1 MADHAEM
8 WFQQDG
14 APVHYANIV
23 RNRLNE
29 NLNGRWIGSIEW
41 PARSPD
47 VTPLDFFLWGYLKHK
62 VYGNRIISVQQLKQL
77 IKDEIE
83 LLNLD
88 KTLIKSVCNSVT
100 HCMVDIL
107 RIRF

>member
-29 NLNGRWIGSIEW
+29 NLNGRWIGSIE
-41 PARSPD
+41 
-47 VTPLDFFLWGYLKHK
+47 
-62 VYGNRIISVQQLKQL
+62 
-77 IKDEIE
+77 
-83 LLNLD
+83 
-88 KTLIKSVCNSVT
+88 
-100 HCMVDIL
+100 
-107 RIRF
+107 